1 MTAPVDRVWTSSHSQ
16 LCGLGDSEPDAPGI
30 GVPWAPRLAEFP
42 SRIAFTVDY
51 KAIGSLRHSICGPV
65 EWSPNG
71 NLRYGPEVRHEN
83 R

>member
-1 MTAPVDRVWTSSHSQ
+1 MGSASRGIPLKNRVH
-16 LCGLGDSEPDAPGI
+16 
-30 GVPWAPRLAEFP
+30 
-42 SRIAFTVDY
+42 VDY
-51 KAIGSLRHSICGPV
+51 EAIGSWRHSICGPV